1 MTKEMEYLDG
11 GFGFDIRNYIG
22 KRYIP
27 HYIFYGL
34 IILVVILIIIAV
46 IVKMSK
52 SSKEQFRRLLLQQEM
67 AKNKDYKVEGGD
79 CGRLYRGNKIVDLL
93 GGKEEKPVV
102 EKPMIETPTTE
113 IAKEIGDKT
122 LEQIDEIT
130 TTENTNMVN
139 PSASSVPTTEPLDS
153 TSANTGY
160 ILDNTVNTDRE
171 PEITNAPIGK
181 PVVEG
186 FNVSRARSK
195 EALSALTASSSFRDQ
210 EQYTPMDV
218 AMRKYIKEYRF

>member
-11 GFGFDIRNYIG
+11 GFDIRNYIG

-67 AKNKDYKVEGGD
+67 AKNKDHKIEGGD

-93 GGKEEKPVV
+93 GVKEEKPIV
-102 EKPMIETPTTE
+102 EKPMIETPTEE

-130 TTENTNMVN
+130 TTENT
-139 PSASSVPTTEPLDS
+139 
-153 TSANTGY
+153 
-160 ILDNTVNTDRE
+160 
-171 PEITNAPIGK
+171 
-181 PVVEG
+181 
-186 FNVSRARSK
+186 
-195 EALSALTASSSFRDQ
+195 
-210 EQYTPMDV
+210 
-218 AMRKYIKEYRF
+218 IKIKQN

>member
-11 GFGFDIRNYIG
+11 GFDIRDYIA

-93 GGKEEKPVV
+93 GGKEEKPIV

-139 PSASSVPTTEPLDS
+139 PTASSVPTTEPLDS